1 MKKNETLTIMDDNF
15 THDEAKEIIMNMFS
29 SKLNFHNIK
38 NWSSQERFGKND
50 AIAQEKVP
58 ALRNEMKRLEEI
70 LLEAKTKNKKLVVSS
85 AINIELLESVD

>member
-1 MKKNETLTIMDDNF
+1 MKKNETLTIMDDYF

-50 AIAQEKVP
+50 AIAQEKIP
-58 ALRNEMKRLEEI
+58 ELRNEMKRLEEI
-70 LLEAKTKNKKLVVSS
+70 LTEAKTKNKKLVVSS

>member
-1 MKKNETLTIMDDNF
+1 MKKNETLTIMDDYF

-50 AIAQEKVP
+50 AIAQEKIP

-70 LLEAKTKNKKLVVSS
+70 LIEAKTKNKKLVVSS

>member
-1 MKKNETLTIMDDNF
+1 MKKNETLTIMDDYF

-50 AIAQEKVP
+50 AIAQEKIPV
-58 ALRNEMKRLEEI
+58 LRNEMKRLEEI
-70 LLEAKTKNKKLVVSS
+70 LIEAKTKNKKLVVSS

>member
-1 MKKNETLTIMDDNF
+1 MKKNETLTIMDDYF
-15 THDEAKEIIMNMFS
+15 THEEAKEIIMNMFS

-50 AIAQEKVP
+50 AIAQEKIP

-70 LLEAKTKNKKLVVSS
+70 LIEAKTKNKKLVVSS

>member
-50 AIAQEKVP
+50 AIAQEKIP
-58 ALRNEMKRLEEI
+58 ELRNEMKRLEEI
-70 LLEAKTKNKKLVVSS
+70 LIEAKTKNKKLVVSS

>member
-1 MKKNETLTIMDDNF
+1 MKKNETLTIMDDYF

-50 AIAQEKVP
+50 AIAQEKIP
-58 ALRNEMKRLEEI
+58 ELRNEMKRLEEI
-70 LLEAKTKNKKLVVSS
+70 LIEAKTKNKKLVVSS

>member
-50 AIAQEKVP
+50 AIAQEKIP

>member
-50 AIAQEKVP
+50 AIAQEKIP

-70 LLEAKTKNKKLVVSS
+70 LIEAKTKNKKLVVSS